1 VESVLTAH
9 PAVCDAAVIG
19 IPDAILG
26 QRVVGLVKLADNSSK
41 SALDDILADTRARL
55 ADYKVPE
62 WLEVVD
68 EIPRN
73 ALGKIDRQSLLIMIT
88 DPKLRGGG
96 SLFAGN

>member
-1 VESVLTAH
+1 MAH

-19 IPDAILG
+19 IPDVILG
-26 QRVVGLVKLADNSSK
+26 QRVAGLVKLADNSGK
-41 SALDDILADTRARL
+41 PVLDDILAHTKVRL

-73 ALGKIDRQSLLIMIT
+73 ELRKIDRKSALAMIS
-88 DPKLRGGG
+88 DPKNRRDG
-96 SLFAGN
+96 

>member
-1 VESVLTAH
+1 MAH

-19 IPDAILG
+19 VPNAILG
-26 QRVVGLVKLADNSSK
+26 QRVVGFVRLADDSEK
-41 SALDDILADTRARL
+41 LVLDDILADTKAQL

-73 ALGKIDRQSLLIMIT
+73 ALGKIDRKTLLAMIS
-88 DPKLRGGG
+88 DPNNLLR
-96 SLFAGN
+96 